1 MTSKLKAEGTGLKVT
16 IGLAVLQII
25 FAIVIAAV
33 TSTQLDDVP
42 GTDFP
47 TNPNKWYGVDNTT
60 YCVLNIVSQVPPGRV
75 CDFVYI
81 TVGFGLFFSLVLLIP
96 SVIALRKR
104 VLFLAAIAISQSLF
118 AAFWWLVLAITINAR
133 APQASA
139 RARGPAHARSPAT
152 RACGAPRRPRSNH
165 AGAASR
171 SAPQASALSYP
182 GDSQRTAV
190 RAIIWLEYALNQ
202 LVVFVAIWDR
212 VRFAKYKKAKKI
224 GASHSEKRFEET
236 HAATQVLGA
245 TPIV

>member
-139 RARGPAHARSPAT
+139 
-152 RACGAPRRPRSNH
+152 
-165 AGAASR
+165 
-171 SAPQASALSYP
+171 LSYP